1 MKAWIKSKDKPDSGK
16 SICMSYQRE
25 KVEWATRTNS
35 VPGGG
40 WDNTANCTCPGQV
53 SNFSTF

>member
-1 MKAWIKSKDKPDSGK
+1 MREGEREKGERED
-16 SICMSYQRE
+16 QRE

-53 SNFSTF
+53 SNFRTL

>member
-1 MKAWIKSKDKPDSGK
+1 MRERESKDDTED
-16 SICMSYQRE
+16 QRE
-25 KVEWATRTNS
+25 KVEWATRTDS

-40 WDNTANCTCPGQV
+40 WDNTANWTCPGQV